1 MKQKDVITG
10 WLVAFIISCMML
22 TGCTEKAKKP
32 ENKIMKVYKVKVN
45 GKVYEVEL
53 ESVSE
58 KAGNIAAPAAP
69 AQAAAP
75 QAAPQPVAS
84 GAGNEQKAPMAGTI
98 LDVKVSVGQQVN
110 AGDVL
115 FILEA
120 MKLENEV
127 VAEFSGVVKSIAV
140 AKGASVQNGQVL
152 VVIG

>member
-1 MKQKDVITG
+1 
-10 WLVAFIISCMML
+10 
-22 TGCTEKAKKP
+22 
-32 ENKIMKVYKVKVN
+32 MKVYKVKVN
-45 GKVYEVEL
+45 GKVYELEL

-58 KAGNIAAPAAP
+58 KAGNIAAPA
-69 AQAAAP
+69 
-75 QAAPQPVAS
+75 QAAPQPAAPAAVS
-84 GAGNEQKAPMAGTI
+84 GEGFEQKAPMAGTI

-127 VAEFSGVVKSIAV
+127 VAEKAGVVKSIAV
-140 AKGASVQNGQVL
+140 SKGTAVQNGQVL

>member
-1 MKQKDVITG
+1 
-10 WLVAFIISCMML
+10 
-22 TGCTEKAKKP
+22 
-32 ENKIMKVYKVKVN
+32 MKVYKVKVN

-58 KAGNIAAPAAP
+58 QAGKIEAPV
-69 AQAAAP
+69 QAAP
-75 QAAPQPVAS
+75 QATPQPVPV
-84 GAGNEQKAPMAGTI
+84 GAGKEQKAPMAGTI

-127 VAEFSGVVKSIAV
+127 VSEFDGVLKKVAV
-140 AKGASVQNGQVL
+140 SKGDSVQNGQL
-152 VVIG
+152 LIVIG

>member
-1 MKQKDVITG
+1 
-10 WLVAFIISCMML
+10 
-22 TGCTEKAKKP
+22 
-32 ENKIMKVYKVKVN
+32 MKVYKVKVN

-58 KAGNIAAPAAP
+58 SAQSIVAPVQSAPVVEQP

-75 QAAPQPVAS
+75 VAS
-84 GAGNEQKAPMAGTI
+84 GEGAELKAPMAGTI

-110 AGDVL
+110 AGDVIC
-115 FILEA
+115 ILEA

-140 AKGASVQNGQVL
+140 SKGTAVQNGQVL